1 MAVAL
6 KGAESKLQ
14 YLSSSLKLLIIVSVY
29 GLECYQRE
37 KRVLLNVNG
46 LHIVKKTRY
55 DYLINLCSEARREAA
70 YCTICC

>member
-1 MAVAL
+1 MVVAL

-37 KRVLLNVNG
+37 KSVA
-46 LHIVKKTRY
+46 K
-55 DYLINLCSEARREAA
+55 C
-70 YCTICC
+70 